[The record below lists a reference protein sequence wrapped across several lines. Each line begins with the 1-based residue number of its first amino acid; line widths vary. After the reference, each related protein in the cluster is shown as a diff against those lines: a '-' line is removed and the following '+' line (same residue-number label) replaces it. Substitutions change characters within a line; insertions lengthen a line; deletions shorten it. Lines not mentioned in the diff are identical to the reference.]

1 MRRLPQF
8 NLSIGRCNQHKS
20 LTTVTTTEEYIMS
33 FNIKDK
39 VAFVTGA
46 NRGIGK
52 SVVETLLKHGAKKVY
67 LGVRNPNSTKS
78 LEEKYGAK
86 VSTIETDI
94 SDTESVNRAAIRAID
109 VDLVVNNAG
118 IMLSTTPLADNVFES
133 LTDEMNVNVFGL
145 VRVANAFAETLE
157 RNKGAL
163 VQLNSVVSMKNFLQE
178 TTYSASKAAAYS
190 ITQGLKD
197 AFKAKG
203 VQVLSVHPGP
213 VETDM
218 GNRAGFENLASA
230 ELVSE
235 GIVSSLAKG
244 DFLLFPDDM
253 SKMIEGAYQSYA
265 DNIILKDFS

>member
-1 MRRLPQF
+1 
-8 NLSIGRCNQHKS
+8 
-20 LTTVTTTEEYIMS
+20 MS
-33 FNIKDK
+33 FIIKDK

-52 SVVETLLKHGAKKVY
+52 AIVESLLQHGAKKVY
-67 LGVRNPNSTKS
+67 LGVRNPESTKA
-78 LEEKYGAK
+78 LEDQYGHK
-86 VSTIETDI
+86 VTTIQTDI
-94 SDTESVNRAAIRAID
+94 SSTDSVNKAAAEATD

-118 IMLSTTPLADNVFES
+118 IMLSTTPLAENVFES
-133 LTDEMNVNVFGL
+133 LAREIDVNVYGL
-145 VRVANAFAETLE
+145 VRIANAFAKALE

-178 TTYSASKAAAYS
+178 TTYSASKAASYS

-197 AFKAKG
+197 AFAEKG

-213 VETDM
+213 IETDM
-218 GNRAGFENLASA
+218 GKRAGFDNLASA
-230 ELVSE
+230 ESVSE
-235 GIVSSLAKG
+235 GIIDSLEKG

-253 SKMIEGAYQSYA
+253 AKMIEGVYQSYA